1 LGKPGWY
8 LRFVPKSNPWLK
20 KRARIDIQPR
30 FEIQYPMKNRGKD
43 ISIQHSLLTEMQKR
57 GKNIENRVK
66 TPYGKSQLRVPY
78 TYLQQKTVT

>member
-1 LGKPGWY
+1 
-8 LRFVPKSNPWLK
+8 
-20 KRARIDIQPR
+20 
-30 FEIQYPMKNRGKD
+30 
-43 ISIQHSLLTEMQKR
+43 MQKR